1 MNAEP
6 LSGHA
11 PHRPPAD
18 RRLLRVSATI
28 FVVVCSV
35 AALLV
40 FAATSLGTD
49 VLPGHIVEASALPH

>member
-11 PHRPPAD
+11 PHQPPTD

-28 FVVVCSV
+28 FAVVCSV

-40 FAATSLGTD
+40 FAATSL
-49 VLPGHIVEASALPH
+49 PR